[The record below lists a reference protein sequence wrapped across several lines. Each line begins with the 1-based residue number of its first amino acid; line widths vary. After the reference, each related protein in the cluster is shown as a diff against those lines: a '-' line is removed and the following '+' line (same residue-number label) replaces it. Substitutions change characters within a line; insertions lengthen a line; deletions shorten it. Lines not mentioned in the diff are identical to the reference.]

1 MDDLVTCEK
10 CKRQW
15 DGYAQCPCGIYDS
28 DSDSDIELD
37 KKDNIEEIQKIIMN
51 LQTYLL
57 INNKNLDKEI
67 YGHILNELVKIFNY
81 IS

>member
-1 MDDLVTCEK
+1 MNDLVTCEN

-15 DGYAQCPCGIYDS
+15 DGYAQCTCGIY

-57 INNKNLDKEI
+57 INNKKLDKEI
-67 YGHILNELVKIFNY
+67 YDHLLNELVKIFNY

>member
-1 MDDLVTCEK
+1 MNDLVTCEK

-15 DGYAQCPCGIYDS
+15 DGYAQCPCGIY

-57 INNKNLDKEI
+57 INNKKLDKEI
-67 YGHILNELVKIFNY
+67 YDHLLNELVKIFNY